1 MRIFKSHPLLKLVN
15 SYLVDSP
22 QPSNL
27 SYLWNFGSLLAFCL
41 IIQIITGVTL
51 AMHYNPNVL
60 EAFNSVEHIMRDVN
74 NGWLIR
80 YLHSNTASAFF
91 FLVYL
96 HIGRGLYYGSY
107 KAPRTLVWTIG
118 TIIFILMIATAFLG
132 YVLPYGQMSLWGA
145 TVITNLMSAIPW
157 VGQDVVEF
165 LWGGFSVNNAT
176 LNRFFS
182 LHFVL
187 PFVLAALALM
197 HLIALHDSAGSGNP
211 VGVSGNYDRLAFA
224 PYFIFKDLIT
234 IFLFILLLSI
244 FVFFM
249 PNVLGDS
256 ENYVMANPM
265 QTPPA
270 IVPEWYLLPFYAILR
285 SIPNKLL
292 GVIAMFSAIMILLAM
307 PFTDLSRSRGIQFR
321 PLSKIAFYIFIGNF
335 LILMQLGAKHVES
348 PFIEFGQISTV
359 LYFAHFLVIVPFISL
374 FENSLTELLETK
386 EVTMF
391 KNKAI
396 SDPENSIVYSG
407 WVFTEI
413 KELLITWFDHLLLLS
428 SNFCVGFVILA
439 ALNQWLFFVYRYDVY
454 VTFKNWLFSV
464 FNSDAP
470 RPWGL
475 YFQDSATPQMEG
487 LIELHDNI
495 LFYLVIILFAVGWIL
510 VSIIK
515 NYTNTESP
523 ISHKY
528 LNHGT
533 LIELIWTITPALILI
548 LIAFPSF
555 KLLYLMDEISD
566 PAMSVLAEGHQWY
579 WSYQYPDF
587 LNSDEEF
594 IEFDSYLVPE
604 SDLEDGALRMLEVD
618 NRVIIPELTHVR
630 FIVTAAD
637 VIHSFACPAL
647 GIKCDAYPG
656 RLNQVS
662 VLINREGTFYGQC
675 SEICGILHSSMPI
688 VIESVSIE
696 KFLAWI
702 EEQ

>member
-15 SYLVDSP
+15 SYVVDSP

-27 SYLWNFGSLLAFCL
+27 SYLWNFGSLLAVCL

-60 EAFNSVEHIMRDVN
+60 EAFNSIEHIMRDVN

-80 YLHSNTASAFF
+80 YIHSNTASAFF

-107 KAPRTLVWTIG
+107 KTPRTLVWTIG
-118 TIIFILMIATAFLG
+118 TIIFILMMATAFLG

-157 VGQDVVEF
+157 LGQDIVEF
-165 LWGGFSVNNAT
+165 IWGGFSVNNAT

-187 PFVLAALALM
+187 PFILAALVLM
-197 HLIALHDSAGSGNP
+197 HLIALHDSAGSNNP
-211 VGVSGNYDRLAFA
+211 LGISGNYDRLPFA

-234 IFLFILLLSI
+234 IFIFILLLSF

-292 GVIAMFSAIMILLAM
+292 GVIAMFSAILIILIM
-307 PFTDLSRSRGIQFR
+307 PLVDLSRSRGIQFR
-321 PLSKIAFYIFIGNF
+321 PFSKVAFFVFVSNF

-348 PFIEFGQISTV
+348 PYIELGQISTV
-359 LYFAHFLVIVPFISL
+359 LYFAYFLVIVPIVSL
-374 FENSLTELLETK
+374 IENSLIEYHGIEKKSNLNINKKSYIKTITSEFFYKFKDIYQNIDMLMFLLY
-386 EVTMF
+386 VLNIAIWF
-391 KNKAI
+391 KI
-396 SDPENSIVYSG
+396 IRY
-407 WVFTEI
+407 F
-413 KELLITWFDHLLLLS
+413 
-428 SNFCVGFVILA
+428 
-439 ALNQWLFFVYRYDVY
+439 YRNY
-454 VTFKNWLFSV
+454 KNDSL
-464 FNSDAP
+464 DTP
-470 RPWGL
+470 KPWGI
-475 YFQDSATPQMEG
+475 YFQDSATPQIEG
-487 LIELHDNI
+487 IIELHDNI
-495 LFYLVIILFAVGWIL
+495 MFYLAIILFTVGWTLGSTIL
-510 VSIIK
+510 RYS
-515 NYTNTESP
+515 NNES
-523 ISHKY
+523 SLSNKY
-528 LNHGT
+528 SSHGT
-533 LIELIWTITPALILI
+533 LVELIWTITPALILI

-555 KLLYLMDEISD
+555 KLLYLMDEITD
-566 PAMSVLAEGHQWY
+566 PAMSILAEGHQWY

-587 LNSDEEF
+587 LNQEDDF
-594 IEFDSYLVPE
+594 IEFDSYIVPE
-604 SDLEDGALRMLEVD
+604 SDLEEGALRMLEVD
-618 NRVIIPELTHVR
+618 NRVIVPELTHIR
-630 FIVTAAD
+630 LIVTAAD
-637 VIHSFACPAL
+637 VIHSFACPSL

-662 VLINREGTFYGQC
+662 VFINREGTFYGQC
-675 SEICGILHSSMPI
+675 SEICGVLHSSMPI
-688 VIESVSIE
+688 VIESVSVD

-702 EEQ
+702 DEQ